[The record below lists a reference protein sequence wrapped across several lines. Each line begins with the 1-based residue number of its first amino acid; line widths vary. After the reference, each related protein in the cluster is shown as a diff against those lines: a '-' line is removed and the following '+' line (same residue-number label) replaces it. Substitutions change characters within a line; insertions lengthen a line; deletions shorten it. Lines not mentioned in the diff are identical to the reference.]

1 MFEFLYGGKKK
12 LELIRELLEQRM
24 RDHGFNEMEHR
35 IKVKEMS
42 NLQLMGT
49 PEGAI
54 VTIIESV
61 MKMQKQ
67 GLLLGQILISIE
79 EHRKS
84 LGHNESEFY
93 EILTVARGSSAG
105 DAVPMYT
112 LYRVNTEAPGRVTEE
127 QFTNAFIQATQFLMS
142 N

>member
-1 MFEFLYGGKKK
+1 MLEFLYGGKRK

-24 RDHGFNEMEHR
+24 RDHGFNDLEYR

-42 NLQLMGT
+42 NIQLMGT

-61 MKMQKQ
+61 IKMQKQ
-67 GLLLGQILISIE
+67 GLLLGQILLSIE

-84 LGHNESEFY
+84 LGHNAHEFN
-93 EILTVARGSSAG
+93 EILNIARGTSAG
-105 DAVPMYT
+105 DAVPLYT
-112 LYRVNTEAPGRVTEE
+112 LYRVNTEAPGKVTEE
-127 QFTNAFIQATQFLMS
+127 QFSNAFIQATQFLMS

>member
-1 MFEFLYGGKKK
+1 MFDFLFGGKRK

-24 RDHGFNEMEHR
+24 RDHGFNDMEHR

-84 LGHNESEFY
+84 LGHNASEFH

-112 LYRVNTEAPGRVTEE
+112 LYIVNIEAPGRVTEE